1 MAKNATLTFGM
12 DLSDFDKAMKSI
24 NKQAT
29 SLSDQINKATQSA
42 MQAYK
47 NGLNDLKANPFQS
60 AKFHTDIANLKENI
74 KKAVTHKLNLDIE
87 EAKKNLEGL
96 KTQALAAVG
105 SIMAISKPISA
116 AIDFESSMADVK
128 KVVDEPRD
136 PTKRQ

>member
-29 SLSDQINKATQSA
+29 SLSDQINKATQGA

-47 NGLNDLKANPFQS
+47 NGLSELKANPLQG
-60 AKFHTDIANLKENI
+60 AKINADLANLKENI

-87 EAKKNLEGL
+87 DAKKIL
-96 KTQALAAVG
+96 KG
-105 SIMAISKPISA
+105 
-116 AIDFESSMADVK
+116 
-128 KVVDEPRD
+128 
-136 PTKRQ
+136 

>member
-29 SLSDQINKATQSA
+29 SLSNQISKATQSA

-47 NGLNDLKANPFQS
+47 NGPSDLKANPFQS

-87 EAKKNLEGL
+87 E
-96 KTQALAAVG
+96 
-105 SIMAISKPISA
+105 
-116 AIDFESSMADVK
+116 VK
-128 KVVDEPRD
+128 KTSKD
-136 PTKRQ
+136 